1 MIDVFDAERLFKL
14 RLYVARY
21 GEMDNARWWNTNGL
35 LGPRGAAVL
44 KRGFPVTYSFAQARI
59 VFTVARQHCHDWF
72 DPPGCLT
79 LWNLPAAVE
88 DQFEAHWS
96 HWLDDVEQ
104 WRLVFAALAK
114 MSPSSDLLQ
123 TLAEFDLIT
132 PAQIEA
138 VQKLRRSAEKRAV
151 PLSVIHTVND
161 ETLTLLA
168 AGFARG
174 EPGQLAVPYAR
185 LDDAAQ

>member
-1 MIDVFDAERLFKL
+1 
-14 RLYVARY
+14 
-21 GEMDNARWWNTNGL
+21 
-35 LGPRGAAVL
+35 
-44 KRGFPVTYSFAQARI
+44 
-59 VFTVARQHCHDWF
+59 
-72 DPPGCLT
+72 
-79 LWNLPAAVE
+79 
-88 DQFEAHWS
+88 
-96 HWLDDVEQ
+96 
-104 WRLVFAALAK
+104 